1 MANEVLYK
9 HPERDIV
16 QEVDFSLELPDED
29 GLAFTGILITD
40 SLGNNTLGVLSDDT
54 IEGDL
59 LVESTVAS
67 DSMLASLIIKSG
79 VEDEDYIITIE
90 ATGISGDASFGTRT
104 IEVRIRSDRGTL
116 F

>member
-1 MANEVLYK
+1 MANEVVYK

-16 QEVDFSLELPDED
+16 QDVDFSLELPDED

-40 SLGNNTLGVLSDDT
+40 SEGTETLGVLSDDT
-54 IEGDL
+54 LEDAL

-67 DSMLASLIIKSG
+67 DSMLASLLIKSG
-79 VEDEDYIITIE
+79 VEDEDYVITVE
-90 ATGISGDASFGTRT
+90 ATGISGDASFGTRS
-104 IEVRIRSDRGTL
+104 IEVRVRSDRGTL